1 MTRILLM
8 VNLALPFITGYQF
21 VMPSTLI
28 IPPPDSSNSSFDQ
41 CNLIGGVYQCSYHS
55 LFDCDPTIN
64 HFYYWN
70 TNDFNNL
77 QTTTVEFQIPVR
89 MINIIIFVPL
99 STTRTILRI
108 KISSV
113 QDNNLVQ
120 ARDNIEDIVV
130 VASNHAIRQNYT
142 RSLSSDVV
150 GMNIDI
156 GTNSEVVMR
165 IVFCASQG

>member
-120 ARDNIEDIVV
+120 VPWIHIHDKGVRRNFEKRFPLQLNDCYIRVV
-130 VASNHAIRQNYT
+130 YIA
-142 RSLSSDVV
+142 
-150 GMNIDI
+150 
-156 GTNSEVVMR
+156 
-165 IVFCASQG
+165 